1 MKRAPTLNDVAE
13 LAKVSR
19 SLASLVFQESPK
31 VSATS
36 RAAVL
41 KAADKLGYQPNESAR
56 RLKSSVTK
64 TIGVVLTDIHNP
76 YYGGIF
82 YGVESSASE
91 LDYKLLIGNSGFES
105 EELNQKPEKIRS
117 RQLATLK
124 TIRSQMVDGIICSAL
139 RTTVEELHAAAKN
152 SPVILLGHSS
162 GSLLKDFDVV
172 VTDEQNGA
180 IQILDHLMDFGHKR
194 IAHISGGVDEGNSA
208 YNTRRKNG
216 EPLYEQFVYEPNSTD
231 WYGRWRCKDSSHN
244 DWGIDRESQRNG
256 KQFTG
261 IGNITIQDQAV
272 TESMGPI
279 TDHSFEHLSPA
290 DQMIART
297 RRSLLIAA
305 RSWKT
310 KLTAPPGS
318 ERPEV
323 YFGARAGSFLAEKG
337 VSLEAAYSEQLIS
350 AVRWT

>member
-194 IAHISGGVDEGNSA
+194 IAHISGGVDEGPALRTKSFLNEMKKRGLSEYAKVYEGSWSQEAGYARTADILKEKILPTAIFAANDLIAMGVLAKLQEAGLKVPADISVIGYDDSA
-208 YNTRRKNG
+208 LAQLRIADLTSVK
-216 EPLYEQFVYEPNSTD
+216 EPLFIMGRTGFEILINRIENKGKKFVPKHVKIKPELVVRSST
-231 WYGRWRCKDSSHN
+231 
-244 DWGIDRESQRNG
+244 
-256 KQFTG
+256 
-261 IGNITIQDQAV
+261 
-272 TESMGPI
+272 GP
-279 TDHSFEHLSPA
+279 
-290 DQMIART
+290 R
-297 RRSLLIAA
+297 
-305 RSWKT
+305 K
-310 KLTAPPGS
+310 K
-318 ERPEV
+318 
-323 YFGARAGSFLAEKG
+323 GAK
-337 VSLEAAYSEQLIS
+337 
-350 AVRWT
+350 